1 MKITI
6 LTIGRLGR
14 APEAAL
20 ARDYAGRATAAGRS
34 LGLGPVDIV
43 ELESKKPGKAAEGEL
58 LLQHLEGAQGSLHV
72 VACDEHGKA
81 HPSRA
86 FAARIARLRDDGVR
100 KLVLVIGG
108 ADGLSPD
115 VLARADETLAFGV
128 QTWPHALVRVMLA
141 EQVYRAV
148 TILAGGPYHRD

>member
-6 LTIGRLGR
+6 VAVGRLGR

-20 ARDYAGRATAAGRS
+20 ARDYADRATASGRS
-34 LGLGPVDIV
+34 LGLGPVDIL
-43 ELESKKPGKAAEGEL
+43 ELESRKPGKAAEGEL
-58 LLQHLEGAQGSLHV
+58 LLQHLQDAPGGLHAI
-72 VACDEHGKA
+72 ACDEHGKS

-86 FAARIARLRDDGVR
+86 FADRLARLRDDGVR
-100 KLVLVIGG
+100 RLVIVIGG
-108 ADGLSPD
+108 ADGLAPE

-128 QTWPHALVRVMLA
+128 QTWPHALVRAMLA

-148 TILAGGPYHRD
+148 TILSGSPYHRD